1 MSLSQFEVIG
11 KLGEGAFAQVFK
23 VRRKSDKEIYAMKK
37 VKFGP
42 MSSKEKE
49 NALNEVRLLAS
60 FEHQNIIAYKEAFF
74 DEGTC
79 LCIITEFA
87 EGGDLL
93 AKIENH
99 KKMRTK
105 FLEVDIWDYLI
116 QICQG
121 LASLHSNRILHRD
134 IKSANIF
141 LSKGIIKIGDLNVSK
156 VNKHGLAVTQTGTPY
171 YACPEVWRDKPY
183 NSSSDIWSVGC
194 VIYEMAAQRPP
205 FMANDM
211 KGLYDKV
218 IKGIYPPIP
227 PGYSHDL
234 SNIISQMLQ
243 VNPVARPS
251 CQKIL
256 EQDMVRRHMRGIGV
270 ELSKNDL
277 LSTIKYVPSL
287 KELSS
292 RLPAP
297 NYEGARRSRGKSI
310 NHTHEDSERAESLG
324 RQRQVSVENRRADFR
339 PQQKL
344 PPGLPRYGYKQEYS
358 DAHRYGGNELSA
370 DRNEQQKY
378 QIDISL
384 DRKLNRQNS
393 YGDERKANR
402 PLLNAGANVMSGESG
417 TPKLL
422 PRGVVI
428 ERVLSEAALDNPP
441 RYRK

>member
-1 MSLSQFEVIG
+1 
-11 KLGEGAFAQVFK
+11 
-23 VRRKSDKEIYAMKK
+23 
-37 VKFGP
+37 
-42 MSSKEKE
+42 
-49 NALNEVRLLAS
+49 
-60 FEHQNIIAYKEAFF
+60 
-74 DEGTC
+74 
-79 LCIITEFA
+79 
-87 EGGDLL
+87 
-93 AKIENH
+93 
-99 KKMRTK
+99 
-105 FLEVDIWDYLI
+105 
-116 QICQG
+116 
-121 LASLHSNRILHRD
+121 
-134 IKSANIF
+134 
-141 LSKGIIKIGDLNVSK
+141 
-156 VNKHGLAVTQTGTPY
+156 
-171 YACPEVWRDKPY
+171 
-183 NSSSDIWSVGC
+183 
-194 VIYEMAAQRPP
+194 MAAQRPP

-234 SNIISQMLQ
+234 TNIISQMLQ
-243 VNPVARPS
+243 VNPVTRPS
-251 CQKIL
+251 CQRIL

-287 KELSS
+287 RELSS

-310 NHTHEDSERAESLG
+310 NHSHEDSERAESLG

-358 DAHRYGGNELSA
+358 DAHRYGGNDLLAE
-370 DRNEQQKY
+370 RNEQQKY

-393 YGDERKANR
+393 YGDERKVNR

-417 TPKLL
+417 TPKLV
-422 PRGVVI
+422 PRGVAI